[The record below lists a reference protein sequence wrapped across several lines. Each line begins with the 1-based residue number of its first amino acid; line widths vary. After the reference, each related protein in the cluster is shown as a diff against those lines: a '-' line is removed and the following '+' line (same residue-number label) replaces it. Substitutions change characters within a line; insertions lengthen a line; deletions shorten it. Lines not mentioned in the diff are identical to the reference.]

1 MSEPLTTTPKYRA
14 VLFDLD
20 GTLLDTA
27 PDFLTCTN
35 QLLHSKGMPLL
46 DEANIR
52 RLVTHGSAGII
63 NKIFQLEPEHPDF
76 EPIRQEL
83 LTLYFDN
90 LADRTRPFPGISE
103 LLSKLAQHNI
113 PWGIVTNK
121 PERYTLAILDQL
133 PLWPPPATVIC
144 PDHVQRTKPDPESV
158 LLALQQINIEP
169 HEAVFIGDH
178 LRDIEAG
185 LRAGTATIAA
195 AYGYLSEDEDPNDWG
210 AHHTVASATQLAN
223 LIF

>member
-35 QLLHSKGMPLL
+35 QLLHSKG
-46 DEANIR
+46 
-52 RLVTHGSAGII
+52 
-63 NKIFQLEPEHPDF
+63 
-76 EPIRQEL
+76 
-83 LTLYFDN
+83 TLYFDN
-90 LADRTRPFPGISE
+90 LADRTQPFPGIPE
-103 LLSKLAQHNI
+103 LLSKLEQHNI

-195 AYGYLSEDEDPNDWG
+195 AYGYLSEDEDPDDWG